1 MSTGWTS
8 VASVWLTAMTGRI
21 LVKENL
27 TSDGWFI
34 DLANIAEE
42 LLPHGPVEAKASLQ
56 WWLNVGSSLC

>member
-1 MSTGWTS
+1 MSAGWTS

-21 LVKENL
+21 L